1 MPDKPQQQQTL
12 SVRISEA
19 LRQRLE
25 RAKKLMSSRTGESVS
40 TSEIAKQLLESA
52 REDRLEVVDLMSEP
66 AKALREIRRKGEAQ
80 HVLSKAEWVV
90 LAHFVQRGLEAFSSD
105 TPSHVSRESLIAVL
119 DAFSAAYDLRK
130 GQSAS
135 DEYYL
140 GNLPWDCRPSKAR
153 STEGSEKIT
162 PEIVRRTVAETR
174 RQFSDP
180 ATKWEPLLVGR
191 NLYALI
197 EDDGIKDADALNRA
211 LRPHWSALWRLAA
224 RGHYHLTKEPVRD
237 KPKAATEKFFQAA
250 IPPISEGGFTLSFA
264 RSEGN
269 DFSVLLSFPG
279 ARAPMY
285 PLADYPVMAE
295 FRVMLATLDPDGPT
309 RHWKGEY
316 FFGHLGERG
325 KEAEFSFRARS
336 NGITLSFTE
345 KEWKA
350 VRDLFRRA
358 WDLPAVREM
367 WDGLIVEYGEL

>member
-1 MPDKPQQQQTL
+1 MTDKPQQQQTL

-66 AKALREIRRKGEAQ
+66 TKALREIRRKGEAQ

-119 DAFSAAYDLRK
+119 DAFSAAYDVRK

-140 GNLPWDCRPSKAR
+140 GNLPWDCRPSKVR
-153 STEGSEKIT
+153 TTEGSEKVT
-162 PEIVRRTVAETR
+162 LEIVRRTVAETR
-174 RQFSDP
+174 RQLSDP
-180 ATKWEPLLVGR
+180 STRWEPGLIGR
-191 NLYALI
+191 NLYAII
-197 EDDGIKDADALNRA
+197 EDEGSKDAETLNRA
-211 LRPHWSALWRLAA
+211 LRPHWSALWRLAT

-237 KPKAATEKFFQAA
+237 RPTAATEKFFQAS

-264 RSEGN
+264 RGEGN

-285 PLADYPVMAE
+285 PLADYPVMSE
-295 FRVMLATLDPDGPT
+295 FRAMLATLDPDGPAQ
-309 RHWKGEY
+309 HWKGEY
-316 FFGHLGERG
+316 FFGYLGGRG
-325 KEAEFSFRARS
+325 KEAEFSFRARN
-336 NGITLSFTE
+336 NGITVSFTK

-350 VRDLFRRA
+350 VRELFRRG
-358 WDLPAVREM
+358 WELPAVREM
-367 WDGLIVEYGEL
+367 WDGLILEYGEL

>member
-1 MPDKPQQQQTL
+1 LAEKPQQQQTL

-40 TSEIAKQLLESA
+40 TSEVAKQLLESA
-52 REDRLEVVDLMSEP
+52 REDRLEVVDLLSEP
-66 AKALREIRRKGEAQ
+66 TKALQEIRRKGEAQ

-119 DAFSAAYDLRK
+119 DAFSSAYDLRK
-130 GQSAS
+130 RPSAS

-140 GNLPWDCRPSKAR
+140 GNLPWDCRPSKVRA
-153 STEGSEKIT
+153 TEGREKVT

-180 ATKWEPLLVGR
+180 ATKWEPSLAGR

-211 LRPHWSALWRLAA
+211 LQPHWLALWRIAA

-237 KPKAATEKFFQAA
+237 KSKTAAEGFFRGA
-250 IPPISEGGFTLSFA
+250 IPPASEGGFTLSFA
-264 RSEGN
+264 RGEGN

-285 PLADYPVMAE
+285 PLADYTVMAE
-295 FRVMLATLDPDGPT
+295 FRTMLATLDPDGPAQ
-309 RHWKGEY
+309 HWKGEY
-316 FFGHLGERG
+316 FLGYRREHG

-336 NGITLSFTE
+336 NGITLCFTE
-345 KEWKA
+345 KEWNA

-358 WDLPAVREM
+358 WEIPDVQEM
-367 WDGLIVEYGEL
+367 WNGLVLEYGEL